1 MIGTLP
7 KSLMVNG
14 SERAINCDWITGYN
28 IMAMLQDPNF
38 EEHEKSYGMLDL
50 LFTGGVNSFTE
61 EELSEA
67 TEQAAAFLDGSFH
80 QNDCQD
86 ESTKKNE
93 PTKLIDWKQDE
104 SLIMSAIISAIGH
117 DIRNDPEMHWWTFLS
132 FFTEIPA
139 TSTLSF
145 IISIREKV
153 FKGKKL
159 EVYEKDFIKK
169 NKHLIYFNIKKELTA
184 EEKQARDE
192 LKALVG
198 F

>member
-7 KSLMVNG
+7 KSLIVNG
-14 SERAINCDWITGYN
+14 SERAINCDWVTCYN

-38 EEHEKSYGMLDL
+38 EEYEKSYGMLDL
-50 LFTGGVNSFTE
+50 LFVGGVNSFAE
-61 EELSEA
+61 EELPEA
-67 TEQAAAFLDGSFH
+67 TEQAVAFLDGSFH
-80 QNDCQD
+80 RSACQD

-93 PTKLIDWKQDE
+93 STKLIDWKQDE

-117 DIRNDPEMHWWTFLS
+117 DIRNDPDMHWWTFLS

-153 FKGKKL
+153 FKGKKP
-159 EVYEKDFIKK
+159 EAYEKDFIKK
-169 NKHLIYFNIKKELTA
+169 NKHLIYFNIQKELTA
-184 EEKQARDE
+184 EEKQARED
-192 LKALVG
+192 LKNLIG
-198 F
+198 I